1 MNHRPRLI
9 SQYANPEHHPKRP
22 KFDTIFVESHRGKLT
37 NDPLA
42 AHQEDEDNAQA
53 EIRRAVQ
60 NAGDENGNEED
71 EEDDDDDNDEE
82 FYNEINLTAMDI
94 ELFGGDL
101 RGEMDDGDGGDI
113 DFLADGSVLL

>member
-1 MNHRPRLI
+1 MGATDSSSRI
-9 SQYANPEHHPKRP
+9 
-22 KFDTIFVESHRGKLT
+22 VENLPMIHY
-37 NDPLA
+37 PLVA
-42 AHQEDEDNAQA
+42 PPEDEDNAQA

-71 EEDDDDDNDEE
+71 EEDDDDDDEG
-82 FYNEINLTAMDI
+82 FNNEINLTMMDI

-101 RGEMDDGDGGDI
+101 RGGMDDGDGGDI